1 MGDARVSGL
10 KPDPGSMPE
19 PGPKPEAQASPV
31 KAEETIEV
39 LDVADTPR
47 ARERAIEAFK
57 KNISDGM

>member
-1 MGDARVSGL
+1 
-10 KPDPGSMPE
+10 MPE